1 MENTKETY
9 IDYLVRKVSER
20 ICLVFDKKIEEIKD
34 NLMNMDFKTI
44 IDKTEEILK
53 KYKQLKEHIE
63 LTEISKKDLEVES
76 YESHNKEIEQMMT
89 EIFNE
94 SESYLKSLL
103 RSRYKTKA
111 FVCFIEKAITTYL
124 KNDDGDYIEQR
135 KRKILKE
142 IYVEGKKQSEF
153 IKENYDIERTFYKDR
168 DRLFKDLAPYF
179 FGIQGI
185 NI

>member
-1 MENTKETY
+1 MEKTKEAY
-9 IDYLVRKVSER
+9 IDYLVRKVSEGVCK
-20 ICLVFDKKIEEIKD
+20 IFDEKIKAAKENFINIEYET
-34 NLMNMDFKTI
+34 TI
-44 IDKTEEILK
+44 EKTEEILK
-53 KYKQLKEHIE
+53 KYKQLKEHVEFTDINKE
-63 LTEISKKDLEVES
+63 DLEDES

-89 EIFNE
+89 EIFYE

-111 FVCFIEKAITTYL
+111 FVCFIEKAINRYL
-124 KNDDGDYIEQR
+124 ENDDEDYIEQR

-153 IKENYDIERTFYKDR
+153 VYENYDSERTFYSDR
-168 DRLFKDLAPYF
+168 TKLIKDLAPYF
-179 FGIQGI
+179 FGIKGI